1 MAVRIVRVVDRSHE
15 ETRKTVMK
23 RILFSALCLILL
35 SQGLAAQTAP
45 VPVAPTGDCQS
56 EPLPFLTASLPAAP
70 AVEAVPDLPF
80 LTPAPSAA
88 SCTITECKSQC
99 YCPGCFRY
107 CVSTITCEC
116 DCICN

>member
-1 MAVRIVRVVDRSHE
+1 MF
-15 ETRKTVMK
+15 MK

-35 SQGLAAQTAP
+35 SQGLAAQAAVPASAAP
-45 VPVAPTGDCQS
+45 AGDCQS
-56 EPLPFLTASLPAAP
+56 APLPFLTASLPAAP

-88 SCTITECKSQC
+88 SCPLYVCRSQC
-99 YCPGCFRY
+99 SCPGCFSY
-107 CVSTITCEC
+107 CVSTATCEC